1 MRSRQ
6 LICVLLVVAGLT
18 LNGCGGQPAV
28 PKGVILTGRLL
39 NNGQAM
45 ELVRPD
51 VGLGMVEM
59 TLFTDNPGIPREF
72 GKTDKE
78 GRFEIRGP
86 GNGVKPGTYKLAVR
100 HRKEGKGKKDELN
113 ERFTAEKTPIVIE
126 VPEKKLGGKHDLG
139 DIELST
145 YEEKKS

>member
-6 LICVLLVVAGLT
+6 LVCLLLIAASLT
-18 LNGCGGQPAV
+18 LSGCGGQPAI

-51 VGLGMVEM
+51 VGLGMVEV
-59 TLFTDNPGIPREF
+59 TLLSNSPAIPREF
-72 GKTDKE
+72 GKTDKD

-100 HRKEGKGKKDELN
+100 HWKEGKGKKDELN
-113 ERFTAEKTPIVIE
+113 DRFTAEKTPIVIE
-126 VPEKKLGGKHDLG
+126 VPEKKIGGKQDLG